1 MLMDLQWK
9 SISRRKL
16 LLERKPNIDTEYFNE
31 QYEELKKE
39 NNALAYAIDVLDKVE
54 KLDVK
59 KILHSL
65 YAYKHAVNGYK
76 YGWGYSNEPNYEE
89 EDIKTLK
96 QFILGE
102 K

>member
-1 MLMDLQWK
+1 MNKAKAKEVLQ
-9 SISRRKL
+9 RL
-16 LLERKPNIDTEYFNE
+16 LDNRETYGVYGETAETLR
-31 QYEELKKE
+31 
-39 NNALAYAIDVLDKVE
+39 YAIDVLDKVE